1 MPGLVS
7 ASHSLLPQEACVY
20 AVVLIAIEYRGSL
33 SSLQEETVAK
43 AIYEKGV
50 LRPLQDLGLQE
61 GEEVEIIVR
70 RRPSLRQEDVDRVIE
85 EIDDEG
91 IL

>member
-1 MPGLVS
+1 M
-7 ASHSLLPQEACVY
+7 
-20 AVVLIAIEYRGSL
+20 
-33 SSLQEETVAK
+33 AK